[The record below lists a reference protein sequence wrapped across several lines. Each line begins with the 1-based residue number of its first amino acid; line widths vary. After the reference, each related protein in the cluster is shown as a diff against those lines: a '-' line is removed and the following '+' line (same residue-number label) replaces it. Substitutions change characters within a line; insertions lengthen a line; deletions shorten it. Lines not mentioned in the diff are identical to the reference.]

1 VGPIRGLWR
10 IPDGKGESGLF
21 SCSELRRGSAGTCRL
36 RTDRLALVSKFDYV
50 LTHTGFIGSRK
61 HSSFDGCLVGR
72 YLTSPVVMYTGIL
85 YEPPTDS
92 PERYHMED
100 VH

>member
-21 SCSELRRGSAGTCRL
+21 SCSELRRDSAGTCRL

-50 LTHTGFIGSRK
+50 LTHT
-61 HSSFDGCLVGR
+61 
-72 YLTSPVVMYTGIL
+72 
-85 YEPPTDS
+85 
-92 PERYHMED
+92 
-100 VH
+100 